1 MFYWALSSLAA
12 VWYCLFVLKY
22 LKGWEL
28 LFIDSIPENVSS
40 NNYYSILIAA
50 RNEEENIRSCIDDLL
65 AQNFPEDRFEIIV
78 IDDFSEDATAE
89 IVKSIRDK
97 RLHLLQRTINDG
109 FLPNKKGAI
118 SYGIQES
125 RGNWILATDADCR
138 RSNGWLRALDCVI
151 GYSNP
156 IWW

>member
-28 LFIDSIPENVSS
+28 LFIDSIPEKVSTK
-40 NNYYSILIAA
+40 NYYSILIAA

-89 IVKSIRDK
+89 IVKSTYCSAQQTMAFCQI
-97 RLHLLQRTINDG
+97 
-109 FLPNKKGAI
+109 KKE
-118 SYGIQES
+118 Q
-125 RGNWILATDADCR
+125 LATVSKNREA
-138 RSNGWLRALDCVI
+138 I
-151 GYSNP
+151 GYWQQMP
-156 IWW
+156 IVADQMGGYVLLIA